1 MGDFYRQKEK
11 ALVSLKEKDHFRQGY
26 LSFGEVQGS
35 IMKMTLLELIRE
47 LQTDWHKVVQWG
59 AMLLPFQNALQNFP
73 GI

>member
-11 ALVSLKEKDHFRQGY
+11 ALVSLKGKDHFRQGC

-47 LQTDWHKVVQWG
+47 LQADWHKVVQWG